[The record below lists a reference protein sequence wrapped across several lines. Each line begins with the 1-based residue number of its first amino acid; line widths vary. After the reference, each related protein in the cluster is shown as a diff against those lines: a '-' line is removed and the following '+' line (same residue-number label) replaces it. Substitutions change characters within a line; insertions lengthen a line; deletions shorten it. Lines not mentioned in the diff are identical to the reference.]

1 MKRLPPVKMKRK
13 KVRSPD
19 RGSLLLQEPL
29 FMNERALMAIMS
41 VLEGFTEPPRSD
53 WPQHEAEEFTFS
65 RWAVEEMLN
74 QVWDHPWTLAS
85 DTIEQFA
92 LKLKVYAITSKTEKQ
107 RRIFDIAAE
116 TAWELLDD
124 IKEVER

>member
-1 MKRLPPVKMKRK
+1 MKRFPPVKMKKK

-19 RGSLLLQEPL
+19 RGSLLLQEPF

-53 WPQHEAEEFTFS
+53 WPQYEAEDFTFS

-92 LKLKVYAITSKTEKQ
+92 LKLEMYAITSKTEKQ
-107 RRIFDIAAE
+107 RRIFAIAAE
-116 TAWELLDD
+116 TVWELLDD